1 MIIVMLRED
10 IHGEKTFLNGQR
22 AMWSFFW
29 PSKTTFKRVLRNQ
42 IPIEND
48 NENDEYDDDNGDNF
62 DA

>member
-1 MIIVMLRED
+1 MP
-10 IHGEKTFLNGQR
+10 
-22 AMWSFFW
+22 FFW
-29 PSKTTFKRVLRNQ
+29 PSKRTFQRVLWNQ